1 MEVDAHQV
9 TGPAVVDYTINKP
22 QSGRAA
28 SHKLQRQGAVI
39 DINLLASVAST
50 HAHAPNEVISQQMY
64 VLIFNCLIPDA
75 ATNWVNFV
83 LAEPHLEC
91 SQYPSGRSLGPCPL
105 LGQGC
110 PKWADAMIQQNTS
123 CPNFHPFLDK
133 RSYYRCQLQ
142 YKPSIPGT
150 LLRYQVGSVIFNI
163 FNQRKTHALTH
174 YVDGEEL
181 EDQPA
186 FPVKV
191 VGHDNLKVYLLM
203 QIDCYILYRF

>member
-1 MEVDAHQV
+1 
-9 TGPAVVDYTINKP
+9 
-22 QSGRAA
+22 
-28 SHKLQRQGAVI
+28 
-39 DINLLASVAST
+39 
-50 HAHAPNEVISQQMY
+50 
-64 VLIFNCLIPDA
+64 
-75 ATNWVNFV
+75 
-83 LAEPHLEC
+83 
-91 SQYPSGRSLGPCPL
+91 
-105 LGQGC
+105 
-110 PKWADAMIQQNTS
+110 MIQQNTS

-191 VGHDNLKVYLLM
+191 VGHDNLKVCLLM